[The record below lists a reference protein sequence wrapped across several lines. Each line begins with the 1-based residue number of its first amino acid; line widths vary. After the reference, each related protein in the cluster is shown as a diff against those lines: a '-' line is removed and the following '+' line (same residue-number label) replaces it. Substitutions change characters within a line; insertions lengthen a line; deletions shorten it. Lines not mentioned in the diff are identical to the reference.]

1 MASYKYDLEHDLELE
16 EPKNIKYYYLNDDF
30 STMEF
35 VIEILTKVF
44 RKSLEESEK
53 IMLDVH
59 NNGKAICG
67 IYTKEIALN
76 KSSTSKNNGKKSKV
90 SIKSYC
96 RRRIKYDKSKL
107 QKVFTDAVNY
117 ARANNHEYITTE
129 HIFVYLIKNRI
140 YCKFITT
147 NGNGRRAFI

>member
-1 MASYKYDLEHDLELE
+1 MASYKYELENDLELE
-16 EPKNIKYYYLNDDF
+16 EPKKYKVLLLNDDF

-67 IYTKEIALN
+67 IYTKEIAL
-76 KSSTSKNNGKKSKV
+76 TKV
-90 SIKSYC
+90 SQVK
-96 RRRIKYDKSKL
+96 
-107 QKVFTDAVNY
+107 TM
-117 ARANNHEYITTE
+117 ARKA
-129 HIFVYLIKNRI
+129 
-140 YCKFITT
+140 KFPLKAT
-147 NGNGRRAFI
+147 AEEE